1 MALGAAVAE
10 ATLGRRIGRRASL
23 VGAALGTLPDL
34 DVLVRHADAIDAFTL
49 HRGWSHSLF
58 VLSLASLPLA
68 ALLRRLADRDGAAS
82 LGRWWLGV
90 WAVLITHALLDGFT
104 TYGTQLFWPIPTP
117 PVAIGS
123 IFIIDPLY
131 TVPLLIG
138 LAVALR
144 RRDAAGRRANRVGLV
159 VSTAWLASTL
169 VLQQVAR
176 GEALE
181 SFERAGVTVD
191 EMLVLP
197 FPFGVLWR
205 AIALDGDD
213 YAVAWVSLADGQEG
227 GTVERRARGLDGLTL
242 DDAEPVE
249 RLAWFTRGFVGARR
263 IDGALVL
270 TDLRI
275 GTAATPIFAFE
286 VAESVDGAWRRTLA
300 EERDPV
306 VDLDALRALAGRSV
320 DAGVELADGPLA
332 GDAPLP

>member
-10 ATLGRRIGRRASL
+10 AALGRRIGRRASL

-49 HRGWSHSLF
+49 HRSWSHSLF
-58 VLSLASLPLA
+58 TLSLASLPLA
-68 ALLRRLADRDGAAS
+68 ALLRRLADRGGAAS
-82 LGRWWLGV
+82 LGRWRLAV
-90 WAVLITHALLDGFT
+90 WAVLVTHALLDGFT

-131 TVPLLIG
+131 TFPLMIG

-144 RRDAAGRRANRVGLV
+144 RRDPVGRRANRVGLAA
-159 VSTAWLASTL
+159 STAWLAATL
-169 VLQQVAR
+169 VLQQLAR
-176 GEALE
+176 DEALG
-181 SFERAGVTVD
+181 SFERAGVAVD
-191 EMLVLP
+191 ELLVLP
-197 FPFGVLWR
+197 LPFGVLWR

-213 YAVAWVSLADGQEG
+213 YAVAWVSLVDGEEG
-227 GTVERRARGLDGLTL
+227 ATVERGARGLDALTL

-249 RLAWFTRGFVGARR
+249 RLAWFTHGFVGARR

-275 GTAATPIFAFE
+275 GTAATPIFAFD

-300 EERDPV
+300 EERAPV
-306 VDLDALRALAGRSV
+306 VDLDALGALVRRSV
-320 DAGVELADGPLA
+320 DAGVELVDGPLA